1 MPNPAPTAAILFK
14 LVRTHKHKVCL
25 FNKYHAVNWACKKVI
40 SQLILEKYYKS
51 LLSQIIGLAKV
62 TCLQILNHLITEYA
76 ELEDDDIQEIDQ
88 NMQDPIS
95 GKTIFEYFIEKN

>member
-1 MPNPAPTAAILFK
+1 M
-14 LVRTHKHKVCL
+14 
-25 FNKYHAVNWACKKVI
+25 
-40 SQLILEKYYKS
+40 ILEKYYKS